1 MKTRIIKNWR
11 TSLLGVFLLI
21 LSVTMLWMKII
32 AAGEFVA
39 LLPTIIGLLCV
50 RDNVFKKAAR

>member
-39 LLPTIIGLLCV
+39 LLPTIIGLLCTG
-50 RDNVFKKAAR
+50 